1 MVIVCEEMQTI
12 TFFITT
18 LIVKA
23 LGFGYAGFMNGNQRR
38 TILYG
43 NSLILEGVRAELAGD
58 PNLDV
63 IMLDQPLQ
71 GPLEELRLLN
81 PAVIIFDS
89 SAIQSDFLLALLLR
103 PGLLLI
109 GIDPE
114 TQHALVWSGRQVRA
128 VTSADLIGIIQET
141 EPIFIRSRG
150 EKNEHPIHSQ

>member
-1 MVIVCEEMQTI
+1 MIVCEATQTI

-23 LGFGYAGFMNGNQRR
+23 LGFCYAGFMNRTQHR

-43 NSLILEGVRAELAGD
+43 SSLILEGVRAELAGD

-63 IMLDQPLQ
+63 IMLDQPLKD
-71 GPLEELRLLN
+71 PLVEMRALK
-81 PAVIIFDS
+81 PAVIIFDL
-89 SAIQSDFLLALLLR
+89 AADQTDFPLAMLQQ

-128 VTSADLIGIIQET
+128 VASADLIGIIQET
-141 EPIFIRSRG
+141 EPLFIRSKG
-150 EKNEHPIHSQ
+150 E

>member
-1 MVIVCEEMQTI
+1 
-12 TFFITT
+12 
-18 LIVKA
+18 
-23 LGFGYAGFMNGNQRR
+23 MNGNQRR

-43 NSLILEGVRAELAGD
+43 HSLILEGVRAELAGD

-114 TQHALVWSGRQVRA
+114 THQAQVWSGRQVAA
-128 VTSADLIGIIQET
+128 VSAGDLIGIIQENKT
-141 EPIFIRSRG
+141 NF
-150 EKNEHPIHSQ
+150 HSI